1 MFQFQ
6 RAQKSQAKL
15 RMALIGPSGSG
26 KTFTALAV
34 ATRLGERVA
43 VIDTEHGSASKY
55 ADQFGFDVLNLGS
68 FAPMNYVAAIQAA
81 VAAGYDVVVIDSLS
95 HAWSGKDGALEQV
108 DKRAAASRAGNSYT
122 AWRDVTPMHNALID
136 AIVGCKAHVIATM
149 RSKTE
154 YVLQED
160 DRGKK
165 VPRKVGMAPI
175 QRDGM
180 EYEFDVVGDMDYD
193 NRLVVTK
200 SRCPA
205 LTGHNEVKPGEQLAA
220 TLKSWLEDGVPVPVS
235 KAQAVAERVGGT
247 VEEID
252 AVTLLAYIQ
261 QAQDISELE
270 KYRGHVSALTGAD
283 KEQAGREFNAKRRA
297 LLAEV
302 AR

>member
-26 KTFTALAV
+26 KTYTALAV

-108 DKRAAASRAGNSYT
+108 DKRAAASRTGNSYT

-160 DRGKK
+160 ERGKK

-205 LTGHNEVKPGEQLAA
+205 LSGHNEVKPGEQLAA
-220 TLKSWLEDGVPVPVS
+220 TLKAWLEDGVPVPVT
-235 KAQAVAERVGGT
+235 KAQAVAERVGGIG
-247 VEEID
+247 EEID
-252 AVTLLAYIQ
+252 AVTLCAMIAEAKDDAKLQ
-261 QAQDISELE
+261 QLVAHAKVLPE
-270 KYRGHVSALTGAD
+270 AD
-283 KEQAGREFNAKRRA
+283 KPMVRRA
-297 LLAEV
+297 FDERRKMLAEV
-302 AR
+302 GQ